1 MKCYLQKL
9 LVTECER
16 QEREMQMRD
25 DLGITTKLENGKA
38 YLEFV
43 LPETMGR
50 LLSVLQIEIW
60 EDADGGRLVFHG
72 EYDPEEADCMT
83 ALLLRPHLWDGM
95 RDPYVYLVKAKGR
108 FGTVE
113 YGEKMGGTKNEE
125 ESDPAENI
133 TEIVEVFWRQEL
145 AIYDV
150 RVVDKKGIFLNEK
163 EFLPHEVEYRLPP
176 QISDAGTREEH
187 MKADLEQL
195 DRMGVNAIRLEGTG
209 SGAEEPDRCEVRSFY
224 NLCRGRGFLTGDRWI
239 RSEKLPVY
247 RGLPGETTCQ
257 ALLAADG
264 RTLTE
269 RYYYY
274 QAKWSSEPVLYPAL
288 STLHRQ
294 ENGLVSLTIYSNQ
307 KKVVLYVDGVLFL
320 FQTAASG
327 DPEFIFEDIPVAKL
341 PLHLAAEAGN
351 LSISLTVTKL

>member
-1 MKCYLQKL
+1 
-9 LVTECER
+9 
-16 QEREMQMRD
+16 MQMRD

-38 YLEFV
+38 YLEFA
-43 LPETMGR
+43 LPEKIGR
-50 LLSVLQIEIW
+50 LLSALQIEIW
-60 EDADGGRLVFHG
+60 EGAEGERLVFHG
-72 EYDPEEADCMT
+72 EYAPEESDCMT

-95 RDPYVYLVKAKGR
+95 RDPYVYLVKAQGR
-108 FGTVE
+108 FGT
-113 YGEKMGGTKNEE
+113 
-125 ESDPAENI
+125 
-133 TEIVEVFWRQEL
+133 VEVFWRQEL

-163 EFLPHEVEYRLPP
+163 EFLPHEVAYRLPP
-176 QISDAGTREEH
+176 QISDAGTREEQ
-187 MKADLEQL
+187 MRRDLDRL
-195 DRMGVNAIRLEGTG
+195 ARMGVNTIRLEGTG
-209 SGAEEPDRCEVRSFY
+209 SGTEGQDRCEVRAFY
-224 NLCRGRGFLTGDRWI
+224 SLCRRRGFLTGDLWI
-239 RSEKLPVY
+239 RPEILPVY
-247 RGLPGETTCQ
+247 RGLPGETMAE

-294 ENGLVSLTIYSNQ
+294 ENGLLSLTIYSNQ

-320 FQTAASG
+320 FQSAASG
-327 DPEFIFEDIPVAKL
+327 DQEFIFEDIPVAKL

-351 LSISLTVTKL
+351 LSISLTVSKI

>member
-1 MKCYLQKL
+1 
-9 LVTECER
+9 
-16 QEREMQMRD
+16 MQMRD

-38 YLEFV
+38 YLEFA
-43 LPETMGR
+43 LPEKIGR
-50 LLSVLQIEIW
+50 LLSALQIEIW
-60 EDADGGRLVFHG
+60 EGAEGERLVFHG
-72 EYDPEEADCMT
+72 EYSSEEADSMT

-95 RDPYVYLVKAKGR
+95 RDPYVYRVKAQGR
-108 FGTVE
+108 FGAAE
-113 YGEKMGGTKNEE
+113 YGETFGVTAEE
-125 ESDPAENI
+125 ETVDASSIDEV
-133 TEIVEVFWRQEL
+133 TEVYWRQEL

-150 RVVDKKGIFLNEK
+150 RVVDKKGILLNEK
-163 EFLPHEVEYRLPP
+163 EFLPHEVCYRMLL
-176 QISDAGTREEH
+176 QTGDAGIWEEQ
-187 MKADLEQL
+187 MKEDLERL
-195 DRMGVNAIRLEGTG
+195 ARMGVNAIRLEGTG
-209 SGAEEPDRCEVRSFY
+209 SGAEVQDRCEVRAFY
-224 NLCRGRGFLTGDRWI
+224 SLCRRGGFLTGDLWI
-239 RSEKLPVY
+239 RPENLPVY
-247 RGLPGETTCQ
+247 RGLSGETTCQ

-294 ENGLVSLTIYSNQ
+294 ENGLLSLTIYSNQ

-320 FQTAASG
+320 FQSAASG

>member
-1 MKCYLQKL
+1 
-9 LVTECER
+9 
-16 QEREMQMRD
+16 MQMRD
-25 DLGITTKLENGKA
+25 DLGITTKLENGKT

-43 LPETMGR
+43 LPEKIGR
-50 LLSVLQIEIW
+50 LLSALQIEIW
-60 EDADGGRLVFHG
+60 EEAEGGRLVFHG
-72 EYDPEEADCMT
+72 EYSSEEADCMT
-83 ALLLRPHLWDGM
+83 ALLLRPHLWDSM
-95 RDPYVYLVKAKGR
+95 RDPYVYLVKAQGR

-113 YGEKMGGTKNEE
+113 YGEKMGGMEKEE
-125 ESDPAENI
+125 ESDPAEDI
-133 TEIVEVFWRQEL
+133 PEAVEVYWQQKL

-163 EFLPHEVEYRLPP
+163 EFLPHEVAYRLPP
-176 QISDAGTREEH
+176 QISDAGTREEQ

-209 SGAEEPDRCEVRSFY
+209 SGAEGVNCSEVRTFY
-224 NLCRGRGFLTGDRWI
+224 SLCRKRGFLTGDLWI
-239 RSEKLPVY
+239 RPENLPVY

-274 QAKWSSEPVLYPAL
+274 QAKWSSEPVLYPVL

-294 ENGLVSLTIYSNQ
+294 ENGLLSLTIYSNQ
-307 KKVVLYVDGVLFL
+307 KKMVLYVDGLLFL
-320 FQTAASG
+320 FQTTTSG

-341 PLHLAAEAGN
+341 PLHLAVEAGN
-351 LSISLTVTKL
+351 LSISLTVSKI

>member
-1 MKCYLQKL
+1 
-9 LVTECER
+9 
-16 QEREMQMRD
+16 MRD
-25 DLGITTKLENGKA
+25 DLGITIKLENGKA
-38 YLEFV
+38 YLEFA
-43 LPETMGR
+43 LPEKIGR
-50 LLSVLQIEIW
+50 LLSALQIEIW
-60 EDADGGRLVFHG
+60 EGADGERLVFHG
-72 EYDPEEADCMT
+72 EYAPEESDCMT

-95 RDPYVYLVKAKGR
+95 RDPYVYLLKAQGR

-113 YGEKMGGTKNEE
+113 YGEKMGGTKNEG
-125 ESDPAENI
+125 ESDTAEDI
-133 TEIVEVFWRQEL
+133 PEAVEVYWRQKL

-150 RVVDKKGIFLNEK
+150 HVVDKKGIFLNEK
-163 EFLPHEVEYRLPP
+163 EFLPHEVAYRLPP
-176 QISDAGTREEH
+176 QISDAGTWEEQ

-209 SGAEEPDRCEVRSFY
+209 AGTEEQDRCEVRSFY

-239 RSEKLPVY
+239 RPEILPVY
-247 RGLPGETTCQ
+247 RGLPGETTAE

-320 FQTAASG
+320 FQTPASG

-351 LSISLTVTKL
+351 LSISLTVSKI

>member
-1 MKCYLQKL
+1 
-9 LVTECER
+9 
-16 QEREMQMRD
+16 MQMRD

-38 YLEFV
+38 YLEFA
-43 LPETMGR
+43 LPEKIGR
-50 LLSVLQIEIW
+50 LLSALQIEIW
-60 EDADGGRLVFHG
+60 EGAEGERLVFHG
-72 EYDPEEADCMT
+72 EYSSEEADSMT

-95 RDPYVYLVKAKGR
+95 RDPYVYRVKAQGR
-108 FGTVE
+108 FGAAE
-113 YGEKMGGTKNEE
+113 YGETFGVTAEE
-125 ESDPAENI
+125 ETVDASSIDEV
-133 TEIVEVFWRQEL
+133 TEVYWRQEL

-150 RVVDKKGIFLNEK
+150 RVVDKKGILLNEK
-163 EFLPHEVEYRLPP
+163 EFLPHEVCYRMLL
-176 QISDAGTREEH
+176 QTGDAGIWEEQ
-187 MKADLEQL
+187 MKEDLERL
-195 DRMGVNAIRLEGTG
+195 ARMGVNAIRLEGTG
-209 SGAEEPDRCEVRSFY
+209 SGAEVQDRCEVRAFY
-224 NLCRGRGFLTGDRWI
+224 SLCRRGGFLTGDLWI
-239 RSEKLPVY
+239 RPDNLPVY
-247 RGLPGETTCQ
+247 RGLSGETTCQ

-294 ENGLVSLTIYSNQ
+294 ENGLLSLTIYSNQ

-320 FQTAASG
+320 FQSAASG
-327 DPEFIFEDIPVAKL
+327 DPEFIFEDIPVEKL

>member
-1 MKCYLQKL
+1 MYWQQK
-9 LVTECER
+9 
-16 QEREMQMRD
+16 
-25 DLGITTKLENGKA
+25 
-38 YLEFV
+38 
-43 LPETMGR
+43 
-50 LLSVLQIEIW
+50 
-60 EDADGGRLVFHG
+60 
-72 EYDPEEADCMT
+72 
-83 ALLLRPHLWDGM
+83 
-95 RDPYVYLVKAKGR
+95 
-108 FGTVE
+108 
-113 YGEKMGGTKNEE
+113 
-125 ESDPAENI
+125 
-133 TEIVEVFWRQEL
+133 L

-163 EFLPHEVEYRLPP
+163 EFLPHEVAYRLPP
-176 QISDAGTREEH
+176 QISDAGTREEQ

-209 SGAEEPDRCEVRSFY
+209 SGAEGQDRCEVRAFY
-224 NLCRGRGFLTGDRWI
+224 SLCRRRGFLTGDLWI
-239 RSEKLPVY
+239 RPEILPAY
-247 RGLPGETTCQ
+247 RGLPGETTTE

-320 FQTAASG
+320 FQSAASG

-351 LSISLTVTKL
+351 LSISLTVSKI

>member
-1 MKCYLQKL
+1 
-9 LVTECER
+9 
-16 QEREMQMRD
+16 MRD

-38 YLEFV
+38 YLEFL
-43 LPETMGR
+43 LPEDVGR
-50 LLSVLQIEIW
+50 LLSALQIEIW
-60 EDADGGRLVFHG
+60 EDAEGERLVFHG
-72 EYDPEEADCMT
+72 EYSSEEADCMT

-95 RDPYVYLVKAKGR
+95 RDPYVYLLKAQGR
-108 FGTVE
+108 FGSVE
-113 YGEKMGGTKNEE
+113 YGEKMSGMEKGEK
-125 ESDPAENI
+125 SDPAEDI
-133 TEIVEVFWRQEL
+133 TGAVEVYWRQEL
-145 AIYDV
+145 TIYNV

-163 EFLPHEVEYRLPP
+163 EFLPHEVVYRLPP
-176 QISDAGTREEH
+176 QISDAGILEEQ
-187 MKADLEQL
+187 MKEDLEQL
-195 DRMGVNAIRLEGTG
+195 ARMGVNAIRLEGTG
-209 SGAEEPDRCEVRSFY
+209 SGAEGQDRCEVRAFY
-224 NLCRGRGFLTGDRWI
+224 SLCRRRGFLTGNLWI
-239 RSEKLPVY
+239 RPEILPAY
-247 RGLPGETTCQ
+247 RGLPGETTTE

-320 FQTAASG
+320 FQTPASG

-351 LSISLTVTKL
+351 LSISLTVSKL

>member
-1 MKCYLQKL
+1 
-9 LVTECER
+9 
-16 QEREMQMRD
+16 MQMRE

-38 YLEFV
+38 YLEFL
-43 LPETMGR
+43 LPEDIGR
-50 LLSVLQIEIW
+50 LQSALQIEIW
-60 EDADGGRLVFHG
+60 EEAEGGRLVFHG
-72 EYDPEEADCMT
+72 EYSAEEADSMT

-95 RDPYVYLVKAKGR
+95 RDPYVYRVKAQGR
-108 FGTVE
+108 FSAAE
-113 YGEKMGGTKNEE
+113 YGEKAGVTADEE
-125 ESDPAENI
+125 KAGSIEEMTD
-133 TEIVEVFWRQEL
+133 TTEVFWQQEL

-150 RVVDKKGIFLNEK
+150 HVIDKKGIFLNEK
-163 EFLPHEVEYRLPP
+163 EFLPHEVVYRLPP
-176 QISDAGTREEH
+176 QISDAGTREEQVRR
-187 MKADLEQL
+187 DLERL
-195 DRMGVNAIRLEGTG
+195 ARMGANVIRLEGTG
-209 SGAEEPDRCEVRSFY
+209 TGAGGLNCARVRTFY
-224 NLCRGRGFLTGDRWI
+224 SLCRKRGFLTGDLWI
-239 RSEKLPVY
+239 RPENLPVY
-247 RGLPGETTCQ
+247 RGLSGETAED
-257 ALLAADG
+257 ALLSADG

-320 FQTAASG
+320 FQSAASG
-327 DPEFIFEDIPVAKL
+327 DPEFIFEDIPVEKL

>member
-1 MKCYLQKL
+1 
-9 LVTECER
+9 
-16 QEREMQMRD
+16 MQMRD

-38 YLEFV
+38 YLEFA
-43 LPETMGR
+43 LPEKIGR
-50 LLSVLQIEIW
+50 LLSTLQIEIW
-60 EDADGGRLVFHG
+60 EGAEGERLVFHG
-72 EYDPEEADCMT
+72 EYSSEEADSMT
-83 ALLLRPHLWDGM
+83 ALLLRPHLWDGV
-95 RDPYVYLVKAKGR
+95 RDPYVYLVKAQGR

-113 YGEKMGGTKNEE
+113 YGEKTGCTENEE
-125 ESDPAENI
+125 ESDPAEDI
-133 TEIVEVFWRQEL
+133 TGAVEVYWQQEL

-163 EFLPHEVEYRLPP
+163 EFLPHEVCYRMLL
-176 QISDAGTREEH
+176 QTGDAGIWEEQ
-187 MKADLEQL
+187 MKEDLERL
-195 DRMGVNAIRLEGTG
+195 ARMGVNAIRLEGTG
-209 SGAEEPDRCEVRSFY
+209 SGAERQNCYEVRAFY
-224 NLCRGRGFLTGDRWI
+224 RLCRRCGFLTGDLWI
-239 RSEKLPVY
+239 RPENLPVY
-247 RGLPGETTCQ
+247 RGLPGEVAE
-257 ALLAADG
+257 ALLSADG

-288 STLHRQ
+288 SILHRQ
-294 ENGLVSLTIYSNQ
+294 ENGLLSLTIYSNQ

-320 FQTAASG
+320 FQSAASG

>member
-1 MKCYLQKL
+1 
-9 LVTECER
+9 
-16 QEREMQMRD
+16 MQMRD

-38 YLEFV
+38 YLEFA
-43 LPETMGR
+43 LPEKIGR
-50 LLSVLQIEIW
+50 LLSALQIEIW
-60 EDADGGRLVFHG
+60 EGAEGERLVFHG
-72 EYDPEEADCMT
+72 EYSLEEADSMT
-83 ALLLRPHLWDGM
+83 ALLLRPHLWDGV

-108 FGTVE
+108 FGAAK
-113 YGEKMGGTKNEE
+113 YGETFGVTAEE
-125 ESDPAENI
+125 ETVDASFIDEV
-133 TEIVEVFWRQEL
+133 TEVYWRQEL

-150 RVVDKKGIFLNEK
+150 HVIDKKGIFLNEK
-163 EFLPHEVEYRLPP
+163 EFLPHEVVYRLSP
-176 QISDAGTREEH
+176 QISDAGTREEQVRR
-187 MKADLEQL
+187 DLERL
-195 DRMGVNAIRLEGTG
+195 ARMGANVIRLEGTG
-209 SGAEEPDRCEVRSFY
+209 TEGQDRCEVRSFY
-224 NLCRGRGFLTGDRWI
+224 SLCRRGGFLTGDLWI
-239 RSEKLPVY
+239 RPENLPVY
-247 RGLPGETTCQ
+247 RGLPGETMAE

>member
-1 MKCYLQKL
+1 
-9 LVTECER
+9 
-16 QEREMQMRD
+16 MRD

-38 YLEFV
+38 YLEFA
-43 LPETMGR
+43 LPEKIGR
-50 LLSVLQIEIW
+50 LLSALQIEIW
-60 EDADGGRLVFHG
+60 EGAEGERLVFHG
-72 EYDPEEADCMT
+72 EYSSEEADSMT

-95 RDPYVYLVKAKGR
+95 RDPYVYLVKAQGR
-108 FGTVE
+108 FGAAE
-113 YGEKMGGTKNEE
+113 YGETFGVTAEE
-125 ESDPAENI
+125 ETVDASSIDEV
-133 TEIVEVFWRQEL
+133 TEVYWQQEL

-163 EFLPHEVEYRLPP
+163 EFLPHEAAYRLPP
-176 QISDAGTREEH
+176 QISDAGTWEEH

-195 DRMGVNAIRLEGTG
+195 ARMGVNVIRLEGTG
-209 SGAEEPDRCEVRSFY
+209 TEGQDRCEVRSFY
-224 NLCRGRGFLTGDRWI
+224 SLCRRGGFLTGDLWI
-239 RSEKLPVY
+239 RPENLPVY
-247 RGLPGETTCQ
+247 RGLPGETMAE

-294 ENGLVSLTIYSNQ
+294 ENGLLSLTIYSNQ

>member
-1 MKCYLQKL
+1 
-9 LVTECER
+9 
-16 QEREMQMRD
+16 MQMRD

-38 YLEFV
+38 YLEFA
-43 LPETMGR
+43 LPEKIGR
-50 LLSVLQIEIW
+50 LLSALQIEIW
-60 EDADGGRLVFHG
+60 EGAEGERLVFHG
-72 EYDPEEADCMT
+72 EYSSEDADSMT

-95 RDPYVYLVKAKGR
+95 RDPYVYLVKAQGR
-108 FGTVE
+108 FGAAE
-113 YGEKMGGTKNEE
+113 YGETFGVTAEE
-125 ESDPAENI
+125 ETVDASSIDEV
-133 TEIVEVFWRQEL
+133 TEVYWRQEL

-163 EFLPHEVEYRLPP
+163 EFLPHEVAYRFPP
-176 QISDAGTREEH
+176 QISDAGTWEEH
-187 MKADLEQL
+187 MKADLERL
-195 DRMGVNAIRLEGTG
+195 ARMGANVIRLEGTG
-209 SGAEEPDRCEVRSFY
+209 TEGQDRCEVRSFY
-224 NLCRGRGFLTGDRWI
+224 SLCRRGGFLTGDLWI
-239 RSEKLPVY
+239 RPENLPVY
-247 RGLPGETTCQ
+247 RGLPGETMAE

-294 ENGLVSLTIYSNQ
+294 ENGLLSLTIYSNQ
-307 KKVVLYVDGVLFL
+307 KKVVLYVDGELFL
-320 FQTAASG
+320 FQSAASG
-327 DPEFIFEDIPVAKL
+327 DPEFIFEDIPVEKL

>member
-1 MKCYLQKL
+1 
-9 LVTECER
+9 
-16 QEREMQMRD
+16 MQMRD

-38 YLEFV
+38 YLEFA
-43 LPETMGR
+43 LPEKIGR
-50 LLSVLQIEIW
+50 LLSALQIEIW
-60 EDADGGRLVFHG
+60 EGAEGERLVFHG
-72 EYDPEEADCMT
+72 QYSSEEADSMT

-95 RDPYVYLVKAKGR
+95 RDPYVYLVKAQGR
-108 FGTVE
+108 FGTME
-113 YGEKMGGTKNEE
+113 YGEKMGGMEKEE
-125 ESDPAENI
+125 ESDPAEDI
-133 TEIVEVFWRQEL
+133 PEAVEVYWQQKL

-163 EFLPHEVEYRLPP
+163 EFLPHEVAYRLPP
-176 QISDAGTREEH
+176 QISDAGTREEQ

-209 SGAEEPDRCEVRSFY
+209 AGTEEQDRCEVRSFY

-239 RSEKLPVY
+239 RPEILPVY
-247 RGLPGETTCQ
+247 RGLPGETTTE
-257 ALLAADG
+257 ALLEADG

-274 QAKWSSEPVLYPAL
+274 QAKWSNEPVLYPAL

-294 ENGLVSLTIYSNQ
+294 ENGLLSLTIYSNQ

-320 FQTAASG
+320 FQSAASG

>member
-1 MKCYLQKL
+1 
-9 LVTECER
+9 
-16 QEREMQMRD
+16 MQMRD

-38 YLEFV
+38 YLEFA
-43 LPETMGR
+43 LPEKIGR
-50 LLSVLQIEIW
+50 LLSALQIEIW
-60 EDADGGRLVFHG
+60 EGAEGERLVFHG
-72 EYDPEEADCMT
+72 EYSSEDADSMT
-83 ALLLRPHLWDGM
+83 ALLLRPHLWDGV
-95 RDPYVYLVKAKGR
+95 RDPYVYLVKAQGR
-108 FGTVE
+108 FGAAE
-113 YGEKMGGTKNEE
+113 YGETFGVTAEE
-125 ESDPAENI
+125 ETVDASFSDEV
-133 TEIVEVFWRQEL
+133 TEAYWQQEL

-150 RVVDKKGIFLNEK
+150 HVIDKKGIFLNEK
-163 EFLPHEVEYRLPP
+163 EFLSHEVVYRLPP
-176 QISDAGTREEH
+176 QISGAGKWEEQ
-187 MKADLEQL
+187 MRRDLDRL
-195 DRMGVNAIRLEGTG
+195 ARMGVNAIRLEGTG
-209 SGAEEPDRCEVRSFY
+209 SEADEQDLRLVHEFY
-224 NLCRGRGFLTGDRWI
+224 NLCRKRGFLTGDLWI
-239 RSEKLPVY
+239 KPKNLPVY

-274 QAKWSSEPVLYPAL
+274 QAKWNSEPVLYPAL

-320 FQTAASG
+320 FQSVASG

>member
-1 MKCYLQKL
+1 
-9 LVTECER
+9 
-16 QEREMQMRD
+16 MQMRD

-38 YLEFV
+38 YLEFA
-43 LPETMGR
+43 LPEKIGR
-50 LLSVLQIEIW
+50 LLSALQIEIW
-60 EDADGGRLVFHG
+60 EGAEGGRLVFHG
-72 EYDPEEADCMT
+72 EYSSEEADFMT

-95 RDPYVYLVKAKGR
+95 RDPYVYLVKAQGR
-108 FGTVE
+108 FRTME
-113 YGEKMGGTKNEE
+113 DGEKTGGTRNEE
-125 ESDPAENI
+125 ESDPAEDI
-133 TEIVEVFWRQEL
+133 TEAEDVYWQQKL

-150 RVVDKKGIFLNEK
+150 RVIDKKGIFLNEK
-163 EFLPHEVEYRLPP
+163 EFLPHEVVYRLPP
-176 QISDAGTREEH
+176 QTSDAGMRVEQVRR
-187 MKADLEQL
+187 DLERL
-195 DRMGVNAIRLEGTG
+195 VRMGVNVIRLEETG
-209 SGAEEPDRCEVRSFY
+209 SGAEGQDRCEVRAFY
-224 NLCRGRGFLTGDRWI
+224 SLCRRRGFLTGDLWI
-239 RSEKLPVY
+239 RPEILPVY
-247 RGLPGETTCQ
+247 RGLPGETMAE

-274 QAKWSSEPVLYPAL
+274 QAKWSSEPVLYPVL

-307 KKVVLYVDGVLFL
+307 KKVVLYVDGLLFL

-327 DPEFIFEDIPVAKL
+327 DPEFIFEDIPVEKL

>member
-1 MKCYLQKL
+1 
-9 LVTECER
+9 
-16 QEREMQMRD
+16 MQMRD

-38 YLEFV
+38 YLEFA
-43 LPETMGR
+43 LPEKIGR
-50 LLSVLQIEIW
+50 LLSALQIEIW
-60 EDADGGRLVFHG
+60 EGAEGERLVFHG
-72 EYDPEEADCMT
+72 EYAAEESDCMT

-95 RDPYVYLVKAKGR
+95 RDTYVYRVKAQGR
-108 FGTVE
+108 FGAAEYVE
-113 YGEKMGGTKNEE
+113 TFGVTAEE
-125 ESDPAENI
+125 ETVDASSIDEV
-133 TEIVEVFWRQEL
+133 TEVYWQQEL

-150 RVVDKKGIFLNEK
+150 HVIDKKGIFLNEK
-163 EFLPHEVEYRLPP
+163 EFLPHEVVYRLPP
-176 QISDAGTREEH
+176 QISDAGTREEQI
-187 MKADLEQL
+187 KRDLEQL
-195 DRMGVNAIRLEGTG
+195 ARMGADVIRLEGTG
-209 SGAEEPDRCEVRSFY
+209 TGAGGLNCAGVRTFY
-224 NLCRGRGFLTGDRWI
+224 SLCRKRGFLTGDLWI
-239 RSEKLPVY
+239 RPENLPVY
-247 RGLPGETTCQ
+247 RGLSGETAED
-257 ALLAADG
+257 ALLSADG

-294 ENGLVSLTIYSNQ
+294 KNGLVSLTIYSNQ

-320 FQTAASG
+320 FQSAASG

>member
-1 MKCYLQKL
+1 
-9 LVTECER
+9 
-16 QEREMQMRD
+16 MRY

-60 EDADGGRLVFHG
+60 ENTESGRLVFHG
-72 EYDPEEADCMT
+72 EYVPEEADCMT

-95 RDPYVYLVKAKGR
+95 RDPYVYQVKARGR
-108 FGTVE
+108 FGAAE
-113 YGEKMGGTKNEE
+113 HGEKAGVTADEE
-125 ESDPAENI
+125 TAGAVEEMAD
-133 TEIVEVFWRQEL
+133 TTEVFWQQEL

-150 RVVDKKGIFLNEK
+150 HVIDKKGIFLNEK
-163 EFLPHEVEYRLPP
+163 EFLPHEAAYRLPP
-176 QISDAGTREEH
+176 QISDNGTREEQ
-187 MKADLEQL
+187 MKRDLERL
-195 DRMGVNAIRLEGTG
+195 TRMGVNAIRLEGTG
-209 SGAEEPDRCEVRSFY
+209 SGTGGQDSRSIHAFY
-224 NLCRGRGFLTGDRWI
+224 SLCRRRGFLPGDLWI
-239 RSEKLPVY
+239 RPENLPVY
-247 RGLPGETTCQ
+247 RGLPGEKTEE
-257 ALLAADG
+257 ALLSADG

-294 ENGLVSLTIYSNQ
+294 ENGLISLTIYSNQ

-320 FQTAASG
+320 FQSAGSDDPELIAAASG
-327 DPEFIFEDIPVAKL
+327 GGGLKFKHFSDRDEDLRI
-341 PLHLAAEAGN
+341 
-351 LSISLTVTKL
+351 TVSQNFHKCFTFS

>member
-1 MKCYLQKL
+1 
-9 LVTECER
+9 
-16 QEREMQMRD
+16 MQMRD

-38 YLEFV
+38 YLEFA
-43 LPETMGR
+43 LPEKIGR
-50 LLSVLQIEIW
+50 LLSALQIEIW
-60 EDADGGRLVFHG
+60 EGAEGERLVFHG
-72 EYDPEEADCMT
+72 EYSSEEADSMT

-95 RDPYVYLVKAKGR
+95 RDPYVYRVKAQGR
-108 FGTVE
+108 FGAAE
-113 YGEKMGGTKNEE
+113 YGETFGVTAEE
-125 ESDPAENI
+125 ETVDASSIDEV
-133 TEIVEVFWRQEL
+133 TEVYWQQEL

-163 EFLPHEVEYRLPP
+163 EFLPHEVAYRFPP
-176 QISDAGTREEH
+176 QISDAGAWEEH
-187 MKADLEQL
+187 MKADLERL
-195 DRMGVNAIRLEGTG
+195 ARMGVNSIRLEETE
-209 SGAEEPDRCEVRSFY
+209 SGAEGQDLCEVRSFY
-224 NLCRGRGFLTGDRWI
+224 SLCRRSGFLTGDLWI
-239 RSEKLPVY
+239 RPENLPVY
-247 RGLPGETTCQ
+247 RGLPGETMAE

-274 QAKWSSEPVLYPAL
+274 QAKWNSEPVLYPAL

-294 ENGLVSLTIYSNQ
+294 ENGLLSLTIYSNQ

-320 FQTAASG
+320 FQSAASG